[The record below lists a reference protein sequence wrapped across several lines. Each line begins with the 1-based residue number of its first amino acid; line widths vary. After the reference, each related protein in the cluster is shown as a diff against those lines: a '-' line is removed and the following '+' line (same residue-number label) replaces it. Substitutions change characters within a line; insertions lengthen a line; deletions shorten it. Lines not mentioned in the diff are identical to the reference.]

1 MANIDK
7 KILKRLKLLY
17 AEDDLNIRNELSALL
32 SKFFANIY
40 TADDGQEALEI
51 YREKQDD
58 IDIIVADINMPRLT
72 GIEMVQKIREFDSE
86 VPVVFI
92 TAYSDTS
99 FLIEAIKLKA
109 FDYIVKPIDIRMLM
123 KSLSELSNILYQ
135 EFLLDKQNQELKK
148 YKDILDKNNIV
159 IKTNK
164 DMKIAF
170 VNKLFCG
177 ITGFNEEELKGKEF
191 SSIGHKDSDLTVYK
205 DIYTCVQENKKW
217 QGQLKNITKDSGYYI
232 SYTTVVSDLNE
243 SGEIVG
249 ALIIQKDETR
259 ESIKRRDVQS
269 SLIKDKSEIFKKSK
283 KNSAELLSTIN
294 SLKNEID
301 QLNKDLNILKQEKD
315 KYIYISQK
323 FTIENKKLKKD
334 LKHYQKDASLVE
346 EKGISTIKLAKENS
360 DLKVELKRLNSKLE
374 TIEEEHKKEILQ
386 LKVNHEVEIDD
397 LEQEL
402 NELKNQFDESNNM
415 EALSQKLSYWKERAK
430 KESKKLE
437 KIERDIISYGD
448 KKIMKK
454 LFGER

>member
-1 MANIDK
+1 MASLDK

-32 SKFFANIY
+32 SNFFANVY

-51 YREKQDD
+51 YKKKQDD
-58 IDIIVADINMPRLT
+58 IDIIVADISMPRLT

-92 TAYSDTS
+92 TAYSDTA
-99 FLIEAIKLKA
+99 FLIDAIKLKA
-109 FDYIVKPIDIRMLM
+109 FDYIIKPIDIRMLM
-123 KSLSELSNILYQ
+123 KSLTELSNILYQ

-148 YKDILDKNNIV
+148 YKDVLDKNNIV

-164 DMKIAF
+164 DMEITS
-170 VNKLFCG
+170 VNKLFCE
-177 ITGFNEEELKGKEF
+177 ITEFTQDEFKGKKL
-191 SSIGHKDSDLTVYK
+191 SSIGHRDSDLT
-205 DIYTCVQENKKW
+205 IYEEISNYVRENKTW
-217 QGQLKNITKDSGYYI
+217 QGQLKNITKDGNYYI
-232 SYTTVVSDLNE
+232 SHTTVVSDLNE
-243 SGEIVG
+243 SGDIVG
-249 ALIIQKDETR
+249 ALVIQKDETK
-259 ESIKRRDVQS
+259 EAIKRRDVQS

-294 SLKNEID
+294 NLKNEID
-301 QLNKDLNILKQEKD
+301 QLNRDLNILRQEKD
-315 KYIYISQK
+315 KYIYTSQK

-346 EKGISTIKLAKENS
+346 EKGVSTIKLAKENS

-374 TIEEEHKKEILQ
+374 TIQEDHKKEILQ
-386 LKVNHEVEIDD
+386 LKVNHEVEVDD

-402 NELKNQFDESNNM
+402 NVLKNQFDESNST
-415 EALSQKLSYWKERAK
+415 EVLSQKLSYWKEKAK

-448 KKIMKK
+448 KKIMRK